1 MTVTV
6 LYNGIE
12 FEVEGT
18 WTPEYGASL
27 YEPEGGGFEVED
39 ILLGDVSV
47 CDILSQK
54 ADDDICELA
63 YEEAR
68 EQVMGG
74 YYD

>member
-1 MTVTV
+1 MIVNV
-6 LYNGIE
+6 MYKGID

-39 ILLGDVSV
+39 IMIDGVSV
-47 CDILSQK
+47 SDIISWK

-63 YEEAR
+63 YEIAKEISH
-68 EQVMGG
+68 G
-74 YYD
+74 Y

>member
-1 MTVTV
+1 MIVNV
-6 LYNGIE
+6 MYKGID

-39 ILLGDVSV
+39 IMIDGVSV
-47 CDILSQK
+47 CEVLTNS

-63 YEEAR
+63 YEIAKE
-68 EQVMGG
+68 MSNG
-74 YYD
+74 Y

>member
-1 MTVTV
+1 MIVNV
-6 LYNGIE
+6 MYKGID

-39 ILLGDVSV
+39 IMIDGVSV
-47 CDILSQK
+47 CEVLTNR

-63 YEEAR
+63 YEIAKE
-68 EQVMGG
+68 MSNG
-74 YYD
+74 Y

>member
-1 MTVTV
+1 MIMEETTVK
-6 LYNGIE
+6 YKNWNNE
-12 FEVEGT
+12 EVEFI
-18 WTPEYGASL
+18 L
-27 YEPEGGGFEVED
+27 NYEWIEQWGGGFEVED

-68 EQVMGG
+68 EQARGG

>member
-6 LYNGIE
+6 LYKGIE
-12 FEVEGT
+12 FEVDGT
-18 WTPEYGASL
+18 WTPEYKASF
-27 YEPEGGGFEVED
+27 YEPAGGGFEVED
-39 ILLGDVSV
+39 ILIGDVSV

-54 ADDDICELA
+54 ADDDICDLA

-68 EQVMGG
+68 EFARGV